1 MVFGVG
7 IDIIEVERVE
17 HRVAS
22 GNGFREMVFSPA
34 EIEYCEK
41 IKNKYENYA
50 VRFSAKEAFLKAMG
64 TGWTS
69 ESNYHEIE
77 VINNESG
84 KPHIHLSGTTLK
96 TFTRMKLGK
105 ISLSMNHIHYSPGDQ
120 DHSQLKQS

>member
-41 IKNKYENYA
+41 IKNSTRIM
-50 VRFSAKEAFLKAMG
+50 RFVSRRKKHF
-64 TGWTS
+64 
-69 ESNYHEIE
+69 
-77 VINNESG
+77 
-84 KPHIHLSGTTLK
+84 
-96 TFTRMKLGK
+96 
-105 ISLSMNHIHYSPGDQ
+105 
-120 DHSQLKQS
+120 